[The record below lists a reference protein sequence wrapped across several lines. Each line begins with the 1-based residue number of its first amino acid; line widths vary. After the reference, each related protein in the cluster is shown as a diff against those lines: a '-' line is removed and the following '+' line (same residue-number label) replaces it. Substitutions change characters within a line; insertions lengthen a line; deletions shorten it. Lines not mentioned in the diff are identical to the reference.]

1 MISVRKRIIIIASL
15 FFIVGTTL
23 ILFPSISNFIGKQI
37 AKGEIAMFDT
47 IVENIADGSF
57 EKALKN
63 GEVDSESYPVD
74 KNGKRTSNYPVYFKI
89 DIDRLYKDSIE
100 YNENLKDNQ
109 RDLLVNKYSYINPS
123 LDLTKYGIFN
133 GIYGYISAPT
143 IDMQLPIYLGANDTS
158 MSCGAA
164 HLTYTSLPIGGNSA
178 NTVLAG
184 HTGYIG
190 RIFFDNIRNLQIGD
204 EIVVKN
210 YWSTLKY
217 NVIKTKS
224 IKPNESSDIYIDEDK
239 DLLTLITCISNGSG
253 GFNRYCVICE
263 QTGK

>member
-1 MISVRKRIIIIASL
+1 MRKRIIIIASL

-23 ILFPSISNFIGKQI
+23 ILFPFYSNFIGKQI

-57 EKALKN
+57 NEALKK
-63 GEVDSESYPVD
+63 GKVDEESYPVD

-89 DIDRLYKDSIE
+89 DIDRLYKDSVK

-133 GIYGYISAPT
+133 GIYGYISAPV
-143 IDMQLPIYLGANDTS
+143 IDMQLPIYLGANDTN

-164 HLTYTSLPIGGNSA
+164 HLTYTSLPIGGKST
-178 NTVLAG
+178 NTVLAA

-190 RIFFDNIRNLQIGD
+190 RILFDNIRKLQIGD
-204 EIVVKN
+204 EIVIKN

-224 IKPNESSDIYIDEDK
+224 IKPNESADIYIDEDK

-253 GFNRYCVICE
+253 GFNRYIVICE
-263 QTGK
+263 QIGK